1 MNRSPHQSWNHEPAG
16 AGVPPSIPFVAMPG
30 PLNRLVHTTLPITP
44 ALGAFIGPKQYNAM
58 VGLEMAS
65 TAGTCHWVSTAPDG
79 IGTTDVALSSH
90 PKCLP
95 RWSRA
100 LPTLQEQ
107 GRAVGATTHLACTPS
122 RQDAEYLQSTRTWL
136 NHTSLRFEP
145 VQHAQLTMQHRFH
158 SLTRFVLSPHLQV
171 VSDYSLSFGASVTLG
186 VWLNGIVPNQL
197 KSFAPLAF
205 SSPPWGGE
213 NTTLPQKKKKEDV
226 GGCLGPTGTFR
237 PPPSWCS
244 VASTKEC
251 TRLFPLSHTHF
262 VVVDAP
268 VVGKKKKKEWVTTHE
283 SCKCYAASSL
293 AMVEPD
299 ATFLRSSTCC
309 SWWTEDCSEC
319 FW

>member
-1 MNRSPHQSWNHEPAG
+1 MNRSPHQSRDHEPAG

-79 IGTTDVALSSH
+79 TGTTDVALSPH
-90 PKCLP
+90 PRCLP

-100 LPTLQEQ
+100 LPTLQER
-107 GRAVGATTHLACTPS
+107 GSAVGATTHLACTPS
-122 RQDAEYLQSTRTWL
+122 RQDAGYLQTTRTWL
-136 NHTSLRFEP
+136 KHTSLRFEP
-145 VQHAQLTMQHRFH
+145 VQHAQLTMHHLFH

-186 VWLNGIVPNQL
+186 VWLNGTVPNQL
-197 KSFAPLAF
+197 KPRAPLAV
-205 SSPPWGGE
+205 SSPWGGGGHDF
-213 NTTLPQKKKKEDV
+213 TPQKKKEV
-226 GGCLGPTGTFR
+226 GGDAWALPDLFDLPRPDAPMRVSRRVLAFFHCLIPT
-237 PPPSWCS
+237 SL
-244 VASTKEC
+244 
-251 TRLFPLSHTHF
+251 LF
-262 VVVDAP
+262 DAP
-268 VVGKKKKKEWVTTHE
+268 VVRFKKKIGGVTTHE
-283 SCKCYAASSL
+283 SCKCYAASSS

-309 SWWTEDCSEC
+309 SWWTEDCCEC